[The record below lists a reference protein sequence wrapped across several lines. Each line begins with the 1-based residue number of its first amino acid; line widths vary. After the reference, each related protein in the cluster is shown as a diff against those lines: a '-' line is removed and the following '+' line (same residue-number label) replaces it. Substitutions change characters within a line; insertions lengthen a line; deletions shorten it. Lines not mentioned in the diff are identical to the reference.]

1 MPSGQRYV
9 KDFIIY
15 AAMGIPKVNLS
26 SYKLEIN
33 GLVEKPYSL
42 SFQDL
47 ERMVDS
53 NYTHDFH
60 CVTRWSIKDV
70 TWTGV
75 RISAL
80 AERAGVK
87 EEADWIMFHCL
98 DGYDTPVPI
107 EDAMDEKSIVAIR
120 MNGKPIPE
128 ENGFPVRPFIP
139 HLYGWKSAKWLSGI
153 EFIKGYEDGYW
164 EAYGYH
170 DRGNVWEEERFKGS
184 AWKKIRRTVFR
195 RE

>member
-80 AERAGVK
+80 AERAGIKGKVLNYLGLSHFK
-87 EEADWIMFHCL
+87 LGEIMFN
-98 DGYDTPVPI
+98 
-107 EDAMDEKSIVAIR
+107 EEE
-120 MNGKPIPE
+120 MN
-128 ENGFPVRPFIP
+128 
-139 HLYGWKSAKWLSGI
+139 LGI
-153 EFIKGYEDGYW
+153 EFFEKSATFFKTHNLMPEYSAIEENLEMATKKLYGKEYKKVLNHIVKSIK
-164 EAYGYH
+164 
-170 DRGNVWEEERFKGS
+170 S
-184 AWKKIRRTVFR
+184 A
-195 RE
+195 